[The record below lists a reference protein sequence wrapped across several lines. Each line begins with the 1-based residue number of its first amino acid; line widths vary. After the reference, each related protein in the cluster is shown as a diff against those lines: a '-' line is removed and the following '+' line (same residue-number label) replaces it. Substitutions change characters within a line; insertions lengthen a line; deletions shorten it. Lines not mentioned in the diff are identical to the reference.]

1 MSIGSLLYKPRLCPM
16 TDGPVFPIIARCQ
29 KLISSVNLF
38 PLSVYISDVAQH
50 PSLKDGLVPRI
61 KALQPYQPES
71 RYAWTGDVNGHG
83 FIHLDEDFKAWLG
96 AMVPHIQRYLELL
109 QLRTEYP
116 DIYFQRSWPAVAK
129 RHEEIAPNS
138 HEYAHI
144 NLVYYLKK
152 PENAR
157 GCGC

>member
-116 DIYFQRSWPAVAK
+116 DIYFQRSWPAGESHPLPRRV
-129 RHEEIAPNS
+129 RTQQCAPRIGHQGRAPPVS
-138 HEYAHI
+138 AFS
-144 NLVYYLKK
+144 
-152 PENAR
+152 
-157 GCGC
+157 